1 MTDMTDILS
10 RPAGSIEAPKQLPP
24 GQYLFR
30 VLEGQTKKPDGSPL
44 MSSTGN
50 QMVVFQCQAES
61 PVSVDADLTGI
72 EFPIRMP
79 LRFALTPKTA
89 FRFQTFLVDHLRQGA
104 DGASLADLIGTATG
118 KLFRG
123 TVTHEASNQPGN
135 NNLYASLRE
144 TFPAE

>member
-10 RPAGSIEAPKQLPP
+10 RPAGSIEPPKQLPP

-30 VLEGQTKKPDGSPL
+30 VLEGQTKKADGTPIT
-44 MSSTGN
+44 SSTGN

-61 PVSVDADLTGI
+61 PVAVDADLTGI
-72 EFPIRMP
+72 EFPVKMP
-79 LRFALTPKTA
+79 LRFALTAKTA
-89 FRFQTFLVDHLRQGA
+89 FRFQTFLVDHLQQ
-104 DGASLADLIGTATG
+104 DPQGASLIELVSTAAG

-144 TFPAE
+144 TFPAG

>member
-10 RPAGSIEAPKQLPP
+10 RPAGSIEPPKQLPP

-30 VLEGQTKKPDGSPL
+30 VIEGTSKKPDGSPL

-61 PVSVDADLTGI
+61 PVAVDGDLAGI
-72 EFPIRMP
+72 EFPVQMP
-79 LRFALTPKTA
+79 LRFAITPKTA
-89 FRFQTFLVDHLRQGA
+89 FRFQTFLVDHLKQDAAGV
-104 DGASLADLIGTATG
+104 SLADLIGTAAG
-118 KLFRG
+118 KIFRG

-144 TFPAE
+144 TFPAD